1 MSKTIKFGPPVP
13 AGAVL
18 TTGSGGPVWLDPRD
32 EPPARPKPPPSE
44 TRLSELLGKAANRP
58 SLGVKM
64 IRRISVTRIEHALRC
79 HRFGCD
85 AQASV
90 AIKTLGNEPRNLCQQ
105 HVVLWVNDLAGAAE
119 GADTNVDGLTE
130 LMASVL
136 EACG

>member
-1 MSKTIKFGPPVP
+1 MSKPVKFTFPPVP
-13 AGAVL
+13 EGL
-18 TTGSGGPVWLDPRD
+18 WLDPRD
-32 EPPARPKPPPSE
+32 EPPARPQPPEPS
-44 TRLSELLGKAANRP
+44 RLSELLGKAANRP

-64 IRRISVTRIEHALRC
+64 IRRISVMRIATALRC

-90 AIKTLGNEPRNLCQQ
+90 AIKTVGNEPRNLCEQ
-105 HVVLWVNDLAGAAE
+105 HAVLWVNDLAGAAE

-130 LMASVL
+130 LMAAVL